1 MPVRAQMPPMAGAV
15 SQAPQHGGYASVAVD
30 ESSSGGVGPRKLSK
44 ELGDVA
50 GVHGEPEPEPEP
62 EPELA
67 PETSEDEEEF
77 SEEEEEDDDE
87 EEFGGTPWTEMI
99 ISALFIG
106 IMLGFQNLHFDI
118 SAQHDVHASLRA
130 ALQLRIDS
138 TRGDAGAK
146 DWASITSTVD
156 MFAWLQDD
164 LLPAVTVPESGCRLP
179 PASLSAEEC
188 RAALPSDAAAA
199 VDDSVCQSCSPVAGM
214 DGLRNS
220 TDELTFVNE
229 YALLYKGILIRQKRH
244 CQIASINADGE
255 LHRITYREHQGQQQ
269 GSSCISNEMFDETDE
284 DIEYF
289 SSGGGGGERDV
300 LPAFECY
307 RFDRTSIAAAGN
319 LSAREA
325 TWAQRARI
333 GKDAIFIPTQTGN
346 AAALTAARALLTAA
360 SAAQWADPATAAV
373 DVSFIVMSIQYGV
386 VTEVKLTCDYHLGG
400 HIVTGF
406 RMRSISA
413 SMLDGWS
420 GWSHW
425 LLRWEPWGD
434 SAFCLLLFWRWWLE
448 IKIMVNAATY
458 QKRQR
463 GQLREEEFRLFYANL
478 TRKSYLGSKWTCLK
492 LVAILCHTGCCYLL
506 IQTKIARWTD
516 GAFSELVHAHHHAQ
530 GDARWSFDDETWS
543 GYQFDGESQD
553 PAAAL
558 SEISAI
564 GDTCDRLRYLSSVML
579 VLQAVLCLQY
589 FVHIDPRLAI
599 ITESIRVVSDELTHF
614 GFVFLFTLGM
624 YAMAGHTMYGAELS
638 EFRDLTNSAQACFAL
653 MLGGDNFGRMDA
665 VTHKGTLVFYWS
677 WVFLGLLILMNLILS
692 ILIEGHLEARELI
705 YEHEEQDAI
714 YQRVW
719 QKVPSPVKA
728 TVSKLQETFSPSPRQ
743 DDDATGAAGTTT
755 AAESTPNQA
764 RRGSSRS
771 GGSSS
776 STRSPHTPGERG
788 SGGGSMRK
796 ARRSKRKA
804 GTGTD
809 SFVVQ
814 QRQRQSGGTGT
825 GAASQSEVEELRQQ
839 VEKLSTMLERVLAAV
854 ESER

>member
-1 MPVRAQMPPMAGAV
+1 
-15 SQAPQHGGYASVAVD
+15 
-30 ESSSGGVGPRKLSK
+30 
-44 ELGDVA
+44 
-50 GVHGEPEPEPEP
+50 
-62 EPELA
+62 
-67 PETSEDEEEF
+67 
-77 SEEEEEDDDE
+77 
-87 EEFGGTPWTEMI
+87 
-99 ISALFIG
+99 
-106 IMLGFQNLHFDI
+106 
-118 SAQHDVHASLRA
+118 
-130 ALQLRIDS
+130 
-138 TRGDAGAK
+138 
-146 DWASITSTVD
+146 
-156 MFAWLQDD
+156 
-164 LLPAVTVPESGCRLP
+164 
-179 PASLSAEEC
+179 
-188 RAALPSDAAAA
+188 
-199 VDDSVCQSCSPVAGM
+199 
-214 DGLRNS
+214 
-220 TDELTFVNE
+220 
-229 YALLYKGILIRQKRH
+229 
-244 CQIASINADGE
+244 
-255 LHRITYREHQGQQQ
+255 
-269 GSSCISNEMFDETDE
+269 
-284 DIEYF
+284 
-289 SSGGGGGERDV
+289 
-300 LPAFECY
+300 
-307 RFDRTSIAAAGN
+307 
-319 LSAREA
+319 
-325 TWAQRARI
+325 
-333 GKDAIFIPTQTGN
+333 
-346 AAALTAARALLTAA
+346 
-360 SAAQWADPATAAV
+360 
-373 DVSFIVMSIQYGV
+373 
-386 VTEVKLTCDYHLGG
+386 
-400 HIVTGF
+400 
-406 RMRSISA
+406 
-413 SMLDGWS
+413 
-420 GWSHW
+420 
-425 LLRWEPWGD
+425 
-434 SAFCLLLFWRWWLE
+434 
-448 IKIMVNAATY
+448 
-458 QKRQR
+458 
-463 GQLREEEFRLFYANL
+463 
-478 TRKSYLGSKWTCLK
+478 
-492 LVAILCHTGCCYLL
+492 
-506 IQTKIARWTD
+506 
-516 GAFSELVHAHHHAQ
+516 
-530 GDARWSFDDETWS
+530 
-543 GYQFDGESQD
+543 
-553 PAAAL
+553 
-558 SEISAI
+558 
-564 GDTCDRLRYLSSVML
+564 ML

-796 ARRSKRKA
+796 ARRSKWKA